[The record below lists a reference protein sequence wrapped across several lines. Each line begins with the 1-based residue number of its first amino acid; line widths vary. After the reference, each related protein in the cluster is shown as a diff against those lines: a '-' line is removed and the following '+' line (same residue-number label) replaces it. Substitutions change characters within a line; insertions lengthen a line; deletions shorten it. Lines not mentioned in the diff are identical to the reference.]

1 MLGSLHVVVWSES
14 KTLPPN
20 FDKYVSSSQVSR
32 KGMTRLSARFLGAM
46 MMITGHPSYLMTSFA
61 LGYWTSL
68 YHSRELALVNQD
80 DIAGPVRSSHWFSQ
94 QPVFSSVHLQLLQL
108 GADKLMKVG
117 EMQPPEPV
125 VSRYI
130 AIDFDTREGFAQF
143 FGMCKGKVL
152 ELTKLLASL
161 QVKTMLNYYSLG

>member
-1 MLGSLHVVVWSES
+1 
-14 KTLPPN
+14 
-20 FDKYVSSSQVSR
+20 
-32 KGMTRLSARFLGAM
+32 M
-46 MMITGHPSYLMTSFA
+46 MA
-61 LGYWTSL
+61 
-68 YHSRELALVNQD
+68 
-80 DIAGPVRSSHWFSQ
+80 DILCSSHWFLQ

-108 GADKLMKVG
+108 AADKLMKVG
-117 EMQPPEPV
+117 EMQPPDPV

-161 QVKTMLNYYSLG
+161 QVRMTKHSLTLTWLTGSL